1 MYDMEVA
8 GSRRRNGIGK
18 AFIGRLGEEVRD
30 RDVMK
35 MWVIT
40 ERSNT
45 AAVHLYESTGGVAQ
59 AHDDTVIFE
68 YGME

>member
-1 MYDMEVA
+1 DMEVA
-8 GSRRRNGIGK
+8 ESHRRKGIGR
-18 AFIGRLGEEVRD
+18 ALIGRLKEEVRD

-45 AAVHLYESTGGVAQ
+45 AAVHLYESTGAVPQEVEDA
-59 AHDDTVIFE
+59 VVFE
-68 YGME
+68 YGEF

>member
-1 MYDMEVA
+1 DMEVA
-8 GSRRRNGIGK
+8 ESHRRKGIGR
-18 AFIGRLGEEVRD
+18 ALIGRLKEEVRD

-45 AAVHLYESTGGVAQ
+45 AAVHLYESTGGLAQ
-59 AHDDTVIFE
+59 EHDDTVIFE
-68 YGME
+68 YGAI